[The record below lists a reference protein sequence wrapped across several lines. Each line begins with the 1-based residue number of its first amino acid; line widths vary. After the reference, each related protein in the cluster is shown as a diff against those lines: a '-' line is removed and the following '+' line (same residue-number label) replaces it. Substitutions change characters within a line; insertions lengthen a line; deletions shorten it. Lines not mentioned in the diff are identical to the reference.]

1 MKIRSFLALLLLLS
15 LASCGEPVAG
25 VDEDE
30 DGIRDDV
37 QEFINK
43 KYKDKKVKAAVVQ
56 YAKNFQKTITESE
69 SKELSLENSKNGFR
83 ALNCLIYVTSINETA
98 QISREM
104 RAEILNTR
112 ERLEANSMVN
122 EHLNGSITSSA
133 KETKESCDSQLIN
146 TVK

>member
-56 YAKNFQKTITESE
+56 YAKNFQKKLNDSE
-69 SKELSLENSKNGFR
+69 DKALSIENAKNGFR
-83 ALNCLIYVTSINETA
+83 ALNCLIFITSINETLH
-98 QISREM
+98 ISKELKSEM
-104 RAEILNTR
+104 LNTR

-122 EHLNGSITSSA
+122 EHLNGMVTSSE
-133 KETKESCDSQLIN
+133 KETKESCDSPIIN